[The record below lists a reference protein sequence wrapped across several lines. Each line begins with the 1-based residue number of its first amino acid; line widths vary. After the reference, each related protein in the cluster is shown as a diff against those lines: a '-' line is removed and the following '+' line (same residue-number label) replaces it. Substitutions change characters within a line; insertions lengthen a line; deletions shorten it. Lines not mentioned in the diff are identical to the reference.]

1 METFFATCPRG
12 LEDELKEEF
21 HALGGKDV
29 RATPGGVACQGPF
42 TLCYRLNLESR
53 IASRILW
60 QVGQGS

>member
-42 TLCYRLNLESR
+42 TLCYRLNQFGHGNR
-53 IASRILW
+53 IAKRYRS
-60 QVGQGS
+60 SS